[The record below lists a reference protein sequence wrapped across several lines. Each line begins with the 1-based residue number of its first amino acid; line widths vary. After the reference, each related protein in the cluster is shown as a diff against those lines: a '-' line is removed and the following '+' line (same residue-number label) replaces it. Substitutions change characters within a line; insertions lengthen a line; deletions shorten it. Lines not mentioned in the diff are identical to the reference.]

1 MRIGVI
7 SDIHADLVALVKAVT
22 FLREQE
28 VEQIVCAGDLVEK
41 GPDGDV
47 VVKFLQVEN
56 ILCAQ
61 GNHDYDV
68 IGNQAW
74 LRRHADQGNLK
85 VRVRLLTDATL
96 EYLRTLPRTIQFE
109 DNGKRIVVAHG
120 TPWHSG
126 QYVFHNSPP
135 GIFRYLI
142 KETGAD
148 IMILGHTH
156 TPMIIHVGSAMVVNP
171 GSVCGS
177 HAYGS
182 GTCAILDDHGFHVYD
197 IHSGARI
204 APTEES
210 VPVG

>member
-1 MRIGVI
+1 MQIGVI
-7 SDIHADLVALVKAVT
+7 SDIHADLLALVKAVT
-22 FLREQE
+22 FLREQD

-47 VVKFLQVEN
+47 VVKFLRLEGIQ
-56 ILCAQ
+56 CAQ

-74 LRRHADQGNLK
+74 LRRHAEGNLK
-85 VRVRLLTDATL
+85 LRVRLLTDETI
-96 EYLRTLPRTIQFE
+96 EYLRALPRTIEIQN
-109 DNGKRIVVAHG
+109 NGKKIVVAHG

-156 TPMIIHVGSAMVVNP
+156 TPMIVHVGSAMVVNP
-171 GSVCGS
+171 GSVCGA

-182 GTCAILDDHGFHVYD
+182 GTCAILTDEGFHIYD
-197 IHSGARI
+197 IHSSAKI
-204 APTEES
+204 APTES
-210 VPVG
+210 TVPVG